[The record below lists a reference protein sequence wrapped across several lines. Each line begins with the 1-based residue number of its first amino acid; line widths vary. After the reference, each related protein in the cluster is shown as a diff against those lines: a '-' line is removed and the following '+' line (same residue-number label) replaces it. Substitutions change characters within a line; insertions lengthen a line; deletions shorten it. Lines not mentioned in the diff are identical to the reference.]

1 MERQELG
8 RLQTRLAEY
17 YGPVLLRLHRR
28 NKREIVA
35 VRARTALSRLSVL
48 GALSLLS
55 GAVSG
60 RLPDHGGRLH
70 LRAASLRGWRPPAV
84 VTPATLL
91 ADLEPRARSST
102 GHTGLN

>member
-1 MERQELG
+1 VERQELG

-48 GALSLLS
+48 GAL
-55 GAVSG
+55 GAYRTTAAVYTFG
-60 RLPDHGGRLH
+60 LPAYGGGGRQ
-70 LRAASLRGWRPPAV
+70 RW
-84 VTPATLL
+84 
-91 ADLEPRARSST
+91 
-102 GHTGLN
+102 